1 MFSEKY
7 GYKPEKTIQHE
18 CISDELRCRVWNLFS
33 QQEIKAGGLASKR
46 LSQAMNGE
54 PTIEEKI
61 VDRMGFLIDP
71 TTKDLSAEAQLKNK
85 ILRFFSWFEV
95 YSKLSG
101 SSSALE
107 MPITIV
113 NTPASLSVLD
123 EASTSLDI
131 GLLIQ
136 MEILSTV
143 TSFVA
148 TLAASSVEEVVS

>member
-1 MFSEKY
+1 MEASPRLKRIAMLLAPSVSIMFRRAGIVLSVLNEPR
-7 GYKPEKTIQHE
+7 KP
-18 CISDELRCRVWNLFS
+18 
-33 QQEIKAGGLASKR
+33 
-46 LSQAMNGE
+46 
-54 PTIEEKI
+54 
-61 VDRMGFLIDP
+61 
-71 TTKDLSAEAQLKNK
+71 
-85 ILRFFSWFEV
+85 

>member
-95 YSKLSG
+95 YDFYDFIDIHLSFLAG
-101 SSSALE
+101 SDRAERIKQYNEQLC
-107 MPITIV
+107 
-113 NTPASLSVLD
+113 
-123 EASTSLDI
+123 
-131 GLLIQ
+131 
-136 MEILSTV
+136 
-143 TSFVA
+143 FRR
-148 TLAASSVEEVVS
+148 

>member
-1 MFSEKY
+1 
-7 GYKPEKTIQHE
+7 
-18 CISDELRCRVWNLFS
+18 
-33 QQEIKAGGLASKR
+33 
-46 LSQAMNGE
+46 
-54 PTIEEKI
+54 
-61 VDRMGFLIDP
+61 
-71 TTKDLSAEAQLKNK
+71 
-85 ILRFFSWFEV
+85 
-95 YSKLSG
+95 
-101 SSSALE
+101 